1 MKLHGP
7 LTRYV
12 KLQVAHAPGMP
23 GTFSSSPITNE
34 TASKRSRH
42 PSRHVRRA
50 RVVMH
55 VGITNPRWPVKC
67 SRHSRRMYNPQSLR
81 IWREAHGIHGSRFTG
96 QSTVYS
102 KLNMEPISL
111 NIFHRNSNT
120 VKTKFSS
127 NFNYGGKFDCETGP
141 KMTTTKASKLF
152 IAGRFLW
159 ESRIVHDDVIKW
171 KHFPLYWPFVRGIHR
186 SLVNFPHK
194 GQWRWALVFSLICAL
209 NKRLSKQS
217 WGWWFETPSRPL
229 CWNCFHVTANV
240 IKCTLNI
247 ATYYLTKALYW

>member
-23 GTFSSSPITNE
+23 GTFSSSPIINE

-55 VGITNPRWPVKC
+55 VGITNPRWPVKR

-127 NFNYGGKFDCETGP
+127 NLNYGGKCDCETGP

-152 IAGRFLW
+152 IAGRFCGNPELFMMTSSNGNI
-159 ESRIVHDDVIKW
+159 SRFTGLLCGEFTGH
-171 KHFPLYWPFVRGIHR
+171 
-186 SLVNFPHK
+186 
-194 GQWRWALVFSLICAL
+194 
-209 NKRLSKQS
+209 
-217 WGWWFETPSRPL
+217 WWISR
-229 CWNCFHVTANV
+229 
-240 IKCTLNI
+240 
-247 ATYYLTKALYW
+247 TKASDGELWCFLWSAPWINGWVNNRGAGDSRRHRAHYAGTVSMSRRMWSSVL